1 MKKPKKLF
9 PFLILIGV
17 VTPAILSLYFISQ
30 LGLDTIYQDEWGIA
44 RIVTDFFGGGDEWRE
59 ALLIGNNEHRP
70 IFPWLIILGLAHFTS
85 YNTYYEIFV
94 GWLFLSLTL
103 FIFWRLLSETNAN
116 VRWLIIPLAWMTY
129 SFNQLE
135 NLLWGYPSIQW
146 NLVPFSVVTSLYF
159 LNKIKNSNL
168 SIVPAIFFG
177 IVGTFSNLL
186 GALVWF
192 IGLNT
197 FKNAFRNRVKL
208 LSIYLIVLFSTILF
222 YFILWDPFSSNETLE
237 SGSVFSSLTL
247 FNDPLDFIKFIFS
260 YLGNGIFYGAYLLG
274 IERHAYTIILGAII
288 VSIFSTMI
296 LLYHRCQIFRYN
308 NLQPW
313 FNIALFG
320 ILATLITAIGRVDRF
335 GPEIA
340 LSPRY
345 YVISNLFWEST
356 LVFTVVVF
364 LHLIKTANTKK
375 QKTIFKI
382 CLGSLLILLSVHI
395 ADGYI
400 QGWILGNMW
409 VDNINIGGS
418 CLLNL
423 DLADE
428 DCKIL
433 HPRIEEFHKTITDL
447 KENCLGPFS
456 TLCK

>member
-17 VTPAILSLYFISQ
+17 VTPAILNLYFISQ
-30 LGLDTIYQDEWGIA
+30 LGIDTIYRDEWGIA

-94 GWLFLSLTL
+94 AWVFVSLTL
-103 FIFWRLLSETNAN
+103 VVFWRLLSEINADA
-116 VRWLIIPLAWMTY
+116 RWVIIPIAWMTFSY
-129 SFNQLE
+129 YQLI
-135 NLLWGYPSIQW
+135 LLWGYPAIQW
-146 NLVPFSVVTSLYF
+146 NLTVFSVVASIYF
-159 LNKIKNSNL
+159 LNKIKNSKL
-168 SIVPAIFFG
+168 SIVPAVFFG
-177 IVGTFSNLL
+177 IVGTFSHLI

-197 FKNAFRNRVKL
+197 FKNAFNNRVKL
-208 LSIYLIVLFSTILF
+208 LSIYLIVLFSTLLL
-222 YFILWDPFSSNETLE
+222 YLILWDLFSTKLTLE
-237 SGSVFSSLTL
+237 SRLEISSLSL
-247 FNDPLDFIKFIFS
+247 FNDPLDLIKFIFS
-260 YLGNGIFYGAYLLG
+260 YLGNGGFIGTQLLG
-274 IERHAYTIILGAII
+274 IKNLTSTIISGVII

-296 LLYHRCQIFRYN
+296 LLSHRWNLFRYN

-320 ILATLITAIGRVDRF
+320 LLAGLITAIGRVDMF
-335 GPEIA
+335 GPEGA
-340 LSPRY
+340 LAPRY
-345 YVISNLFWEST
+345 YGISVLFWEST

-382 CLGSLLILLSVHI
+382 CLGSLLILLCVHI
-395 ADGYI
+395 AFGYI
-400 QGWILGNMW
+400 QGWVLGNNW
-409 VDNINIGGS
+409 AEKVNIGGS